1 MASGALEGRLRVGV
15 RWDGERI
22 RAIELASTRP
32 VDACRVLEGRPA
44 DEVVALVPRLFSLC
58 GRAQAAAA
66 GAALEAAGALPE
78 SVPAWHR
85 VAAEALLES
94 LWRLLH
100 DLPHALDEAPLL
112 ERLAPLRQLLLSV
125 IDGRAAGGELG
136 AAVQTLRALLAE
148 QVLGP
153 DPEAP
158 GAGLDA
164 LARWLAT
171 PPTPVAAWLARLDA
185 GGLGD
190 WGRSATPLMP
200 ARPGEEALRQLAA
213 RLRDEPR
220 FAHRPDWNGRPVE
233 TGALALRQD
242 EPLLRQL
249 RQVRGHDV
257 MTRLVARLVDV
268 RRLAE
273 GLVGD
278 AAPPPLLGSLPLGPG
293 AGLGWVQ
300 TARGLL
306 LHRVE
311 CDGSR
316 VTAYRVLA
324 PTEWNFHPAGALACG
339 LEAQPAA
346 NEAALRR
353 GVTLAVLALD
363 PCVGFELALDDVA
376 TAPAGS

>member
-1 MASGALEGRLRVGV
+1 MASGTLEGRLRVGV

-32 VDACRVLEGRPA
+32 VDACRVLEGRPVG
-44 DEVVALVPRLFSLC
+44 EVAALVPRLFSLC

-66 GAALEAAGALPE
+66 SAALEAAGALPE
-78 SVPAWHR
+78 SRPAWRR
-85 VAAEALLES
+85 VAAESLLES

-100 DLPHALDEAPLL
+100 DLPAALDEASLL
-112 ERLAPLRQLLLSV
+112 ARLAPLRQRLL
-125 IDGRAAGGELG
+125 
-136 AAVQTLRALLAE
+136 AAVDGDGEAVGDAVPALRALLAE
-148 QVLGP
+148 EVLGP
-153 DPEAP
+153 GPEAP
-158 GAGLDA
+158 GDGLDG
-164 LARWLAT
+164 LARWLAA
-171 PPTPVAAWLARLDA
+171 PPTPVAGWLARLDA
-185 GGLGD
+185 EGLGD

-200 ARPGEEALRQLAA
+200 ARPGAEALRQLAA

-220 FAHRPDWNGRPVE
+220 FAHRPDWSGRPVE

-249 RQVRGHDV
+249 RQVRGHDA

-273 GLVGD
+273 GLAGD
-278 AAPPPLLGSLPLGPG
+278 AAPVPLLGSLPLGPG

-306 LHRVE
+306 LHRAE
-311 CDGSR
+311 TAGGR

-353 GVTLAVLALD
+353 GVTLAVVALD